1 MSNTTIK
8 FNRAPNSTGN
18 LIFNLTLSGT
28 ATYLTNYSISFG
40 SGLSGV
46 WGSTSAQVTLNT
58 SVNTADL
65 VINTIVDG
73 ILTDN
78 KTLILELTSTI
89 PATNVNTDNRLSIVI
104 KNKDVIR
111 LTKWTSDISLPGIL
125 TNGVY
130 QDIPVNVAGSLNSY
144 SLSNYGVVQGAIG
157 SWGSYTTR
165 NSIPGIG
172 GGSGAQATLT
182 TYVNPF
188 ATLDPSLPTLIK
200 CAIISP
206 LNSPQF
212 VNQKASVLRI
222 GNYSLIYQ
230 AYSDLTW
237 DLYLATTNSDG
248 TVISTAISLLINE
261 GNQKLTD
268 IIIELLPGLTLKRIY
283 KYKDGTIQTTLP
295 DEDSFPAIWRNR
307 PFTPTN
313 YNINFNLNGGTGI
326 AGFSIT
332 QGNVFTNDLL
342 PITPSNL

>member
-1 MSNTTIK
+1 MGNTTVK
-8 FNRAPNSTGN
+8 FNRAPGSTGN
-18 LIFNLTLSGT
+18 LVFNLALSGT
-28 ATYLTNYSISFG
+28 ATYLTNYNISFG

-58 SVNTADL
+58 GINTANL

-73 ILTDN
+73 VLTDD
-78 KTLILELTSTI
+78 KTLILELTSTTPTTSI
-89 PATNVNTDNRLSIVI
+89 DTDSRLSIVI

-125 TNGVY
+125 TAGVY
-130 QDIPVNVAGSLNSY
+130 QDIPISVAGNLTSY
-144 SLSNYGVVQGAIG
+144 SLSNYGVVQGG
-157 SWGSYTTR
+157 LGPWGSYTTR

-172 GGSGAQATLT
+172 GGSGIQPTLT
-182 TYVNPF
+182 TYVNPL
-188 ATLDPSLPTLIK
+188 ANLDPSLPTLIK

-212 VNQKASVLRI
+212 VNQPASVLRI

-237 DLYLATTNSDG
+237 DLYFAPLNPDG
-248 TVISTAISLLINE
+248 TASQAVSLLINE

-313 YNINFNLNGGTGI
+313 YNINFNLNGGTGL

-332 QGNVFTNDLL
+332 QGRVFTNDLL